1 MERLT
6 TRNSVGVAV
15 YKHPYE
21 CDRCGEPFY
30 RLPDDGNG
38 SPTDKLAELE
48 DLEEQGRLLRLPCD
62 IGTRVYKPYIA
73 VCEEKPWLYAP
84 NIDVHYIKLED
95 LPVMG
100 EKVFLK
106 RSEAER
112 KLAKMVA
119 AHKVKLKEMEK
130 NHEGK

>member
-1 MERLT
+1 MVMEMT
-6 TRNSVGVAV
+6 
-15 YKHPYE
+15 
-21 CDRCGEPFY
+21 
-30 RLPDDGNG
+30 
-38 SPTDKLAELE
+38 
-48 DLEEQGRLLRLPCD
+48 LEEAIKHAKDIAKDINACTDCRMEHKQLAGWLEELLMYRKMDKQGRLLRLPCD

-73 VCEEKPWLYAP
+73 VCEGEPWLYAP

-119 AHKVKLKEMEK
+119 ANKVKLKEI
-130 NHEGK
+130 GKL